1 MAVFLLVLAK
11 KSTECLTCRLCRS
24 VKPQK
29 NNWALPIKFLKIPKL
44 GLELLTL
51 LMQSSCC
58 QRGIHDAGAVTMICL
73 LPWHWAEILRFFFL
87 EVLISKLLQ
96 LWQTGAWASVTALVS
111 QVHYNFLWK
120 SGEQS
125 FLEEL
130 NPPLFSQSLLTLAV
144 FHWDCDWAGAISNPP
159 QKKIPSS
166 SVESNLASEAHRLKY
181 HCTYKLVTKVN
192 CQVA

>member
-1 MAVFLLVLAK
+1 MPAPLRWFVF
-11 KSTECLTCRLCRS
+11 SHDTEL
-24 VKPQK
+24 
-29 NNWALPIKFLKIPKL
+29 KFE
-44 GLELLTL
+44 GF
-51 LMQSSCC
+51 
-58 QRGIHDAGAVTMICL
+58 
-73 LPWHWAEILRFFFL
+73 FFFL
-87 EVLISKLLQ
+87 EVLISELLQ

-130 NPPLFSQSLLTLAV
+130 NPPLFSRSLLTLAV

-166 SVESNLASEAHRLKY
+166 SFKSNLASDAHRLKY

-192 CQVA
+192 CQVAWRNEDLITGTGCIHASWLLIWKWRM